1 MDCNANRAWILA
13 ASQKRRNIMKL
24 PFTFTGWQARPTQP
38 IFSPKEDN
46 NVAHYCSLQ
55 DIMVVLREQ
64 FWNPEFLT
72 DNSWGLLKRGSA
84 GITIRDRE

>member
-1 MDCNANRAWILA
+1 MDHSTNPAWILA
-13 ASQKRRNIMKL
+13 ASQKQRHMMKL
-24 PFTFTGWQARPTQP
+24 PFTGWQARPTQP

-72 DNSWGLLKRGSA
+72 DNSLGLLKRGSA
-84 GITIRDRE
+84 GVTYNP

>member
-1 MDCNANRAWILA
+1 MDCSANRAWILA
-13 ASQKRRNIMKL
+13 ASQKTEANKYNEITLHWMAGKTNPINI
-24 PFTFTGWQARPTQP
+24 FT
-38 IFSPKEDN
+38 KKDN

-72 DNSWGLLKRGSA
+72 DNGSGLPKRGSA
-84 GITIRDRE
+84 GITIND

>member
-1 MDCNANRAWILA
+1 MDSSSITEAKKYNEITLHLHWMAGKTNPT
-13 ASQKRRNIMKL
+13 NI
-24 PFTFTGWQARPTQP
+24 FT
-38 IFSPKEDN
+38 KEDN

-84 GITIRDRE
+84 GITIRD